1 MPTYMYL
8 CKKAHRTE
16 AWRSIHT
23 ENLKQYECEV
33 CGGDADLVFSS
44 PAIAADALPNKRHGV
59 RSIEATERK
68 WDVDMPAYKRLRKE
82 GLQPRSVD
90 GAAMAEAQAQHPLE
104 IDMGRPLGKEKDIRR
119 AQEISSELL
128 NKDVTKTGSEV
139 GKIKRG
145 EAA

>member
-8 CKKAHRTE
+8 CRKSHRTE
-16 AWRSIHT
+16 VWRSIHT
-23 ENLKQYECEV
+23 KDLKHYECDQ

-59 RSIEATERK
+59 RAIEATERQ
-68 WDVDMPAYKRLRKE
+68 WDVDMPAYKRLRSE

-90 GAAMAEAQAQHPLE
+90 GAAMVESQAQHPLE

-128 NKDVTKTGSEV
+128 GQDVTKTGSQL

-145 EAA
+145 DK